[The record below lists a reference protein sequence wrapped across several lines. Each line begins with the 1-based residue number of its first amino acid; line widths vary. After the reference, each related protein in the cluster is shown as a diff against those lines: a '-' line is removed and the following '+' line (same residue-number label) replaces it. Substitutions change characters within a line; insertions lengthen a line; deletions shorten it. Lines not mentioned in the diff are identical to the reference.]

1 MAFSRKKT
9 FSFLA
14 LAATVGS
21 CCCGAPVY
29 ANPEGAN
36 IVEGSAVISTDTN
49 DPNILNINVAT
60 DKVVIDWNSFSIAA
74 NQTVRFFQPSQ
85 SSTALNRVTGNNVS
99 DIFGSLFANGVI
111 FLSNPNGINIGPTA
125 NINAA
130 SFIASTLNIDK
141 NDFMNGRYNFYKV
154 AGKDGY
160 IVNKGKISTN
170 VAGGYICLLSP
181 QIDNQY
187 IIEANLGTVVLASG
201 NAMTLALD
209 DLNQISVVV
218 SEAAQ
223 DGLVGVDGKKVAI
236 RNSGTITADGGKVI
250 VTAKVLNNVF
260 DYSFNNTGIIKAASI
275 MGHDGVVSLKAE
287 GAPVANIGKIEAGE
301 TRVQVPD
308 AGFINKGTITANGV
322 SGLPNG
328 GKVSIE
334 ATTILQQGKVSANAL
349 EQGTAG
355 VVEIVSRDATV
366 LDEGSSTEARAEGVV
381 GNGGRVLV
389 NSKKGNTEVKK
400 NALVDVSAGTLA
412 GNGGYADVSAA
423 GQLAFYGILNGRAP
437 PGYKAG
443 TAIIDPT
450 DAHLGAGTF
459 GLNATVWTP
468 NNIIIEGNITLA
480 SGVTLNLYADHQ
492 TATPY
497 DWEDGTGAIINSGS
511 YTISA
516 ASGATNTSLNMIA
529 SSGIGTSSNPVRTN
543 VHSLS
548 AETDSSGNVYIT
560 QGTTDLIIGT
570 MFAPKGDVFLTAGGS
585 ILDDSAA
592 VEMLTGVDTN
602 SGVLQVPTCFFGNNV
617 WLTAGGN
624 IGSVGVEGSLT
635 YGNPMVDVA
644 LRNGTL
650 QATAG
655 GSIYIMA
662 LGTLINGVVNPDIL
676 SSKYILNSTGVN
688 QELGLCAYLGQLT
701 VDQAYNGN
709 QRIGFGSAA
718 GNLNLNANIAT
729 SGTSIKLFVSNNVN
743 IAASL
748 SSSNI
753 AGVIKVI
760 ADFDKNGVGYINQTA
775 GTIGSGS
782 EAMLL
787 SAAQGINLTSTHV
800 ARLQATNTTSGDI
813 NITNTAGS
821 LTLTTLNNSK
831 LPLSDPYEEDT
842 YYAIWNT
849 GMGNV
854 SVRATGAGADI
865 IGSGFGSELC
875 TIRANG
881 NVSVTASRDIILG
894 DGLNNKFADIYTDG
908 GDITLTAGRDI
919 LQQGHACWI
928 GSSKDNGTITFSAI
942 RNISL
947 VTVGFYL
954 VDLTKDVGTVTI
966 NAGGSIYDDSTT
978 VEQTDSAADN
988 TVIPSLI
995 KGRNINLTAGGDI
1008 GAINNSG
1015 NSLAE
1020 NVVPFIDVYLGAGN
1034 LKATAGG
1041 SLYIEDYKST
1051 GVVFSQAQYQ
1061 LNAKDPTL
1069 TDYHEVVFGNMAGGI
1084 TFNSALNLSDNEHF
1098 GAVGDIT
1105 VNAPVTT
1112 TAGALGFHTNG
1123 NLNINSNITL
1133 SVTQIFDG
1141 DTGKVSSPWID
1152 MEADMDRDGIGNL
1165 NIGAVTLKF
1174 IKGGDFWF
1182 YANDIGI
1189 NAAAVIDAKGDG
1201 TNLDT
1206 RVELECADPLKQ
1218 IFLGNGAP
1226 AGFSGLV
1233 LDQADFNT
1241 FKADRVVVGSTS
1253 DTEAD
1258 ISAGLLTLAPSK
1270 VTRLDIR
1277 TQGRILNASA
1287 SSLLSVLD
1295 LMLQAYGWINGNK
1308 DNPAASAIGE
1318 ALGTGQGPLKIN
1330 ADILSYARGL
1340 YWKSSTESTRNK
1352 MYLSEADNIL
1362 LKDVD
1367 ADVVDVAAGGSI
1379 TVGGIFADTL
1389 VKLNAGN
1396 AILDDGKQS
1405 SPNLSLPEDPT
1416 LYANGNSGTSCLMS
1430 LKDIKLTAVNNI
1442 GNDLLNDNILDIDY
1456 LDLFRLSGGKLE
1468 VSSTNGNVFLN
1479 LFNVSMLDSNVVVSV
1494 PDHAK
1499 AVLVSSGAS
1508 FDGAVWKIDT
1518 SDWAGFHYAG
1528 MSFNKNAELILESRG
1543 NTTIDT
1549 ALTTNYL
1556 LKLYATNNVFIKNSV
1571 TAPSSNILIGA
1582 DFGIDYLGFPRD
1594 GFGAIT
1600 QTAGVVG
1607 SGSETLS
1614 LAAAQGI
1621 NLTSVRVARLD
1632 DVATSAGNIYINN
1645 TSAADLTIGRGIIAN
1660 YGDVTLI
1667 SAGSILDDSSGVEV
1681 TKTWDVNGDGVDETT
1696 PTLIYGNNI
1705 TITAAGDI
1713 GAFNGNANLLEEVGA
1728 PFLDVYLG
1736 SGNLKAT
1743 AGKSVNIN
1751 DYKPS
1756 GINFDQT
1763 RYQLNCKDPS
1773 ATDANTVIFA
1783 NLAGALTINA
1793 PLNLSDSFDLA
1804 ASGDI
1809 NINAPVTSSAGRLGF
1824 HSNGSLNVNGN
1835 ITLNGGNI
1843 FDADLKAVR
1852 SLSLDLDA
1860 DMNMDGVGNVNIGA
1874 VTLKITNGGDFWIP
1888 ANDVVIQ
1895 SSAVLDAKGN
1905 GSNTDTRIEFELTD
1919 HSKDF
1924 FLGDGVPAGFSGLVL
1939 DQGEFNTFRADMVRV
1954 GDSSAYMG
1962 NIKVGTLTLDPL
1974 KVGTLDLITV
1984 GRILN
1989 NSASSLLSVH
1999 ELRLT
2004 AHGWINGNSANPASS
2019 AIGEPSGTG
2028 QGPLKINVDSLGYAE
2043 GSYWKSSTEIYPNK
2057 LYISEVDDIELLHI
2071 YADVVVVTAGGS
2083 IVAGSLQGTTSLDLV
2098 AGNAILDDGK
2108 QEWSWPYTPLAEDP
2122 NNYSNW
2128 YGGFSRIGSP
2138 NIRLTAQ
2145 NNIGSD
2151 ALNDNLL
2158 DAGYLDVGRQ
2168 TGGVF
2173 EATSASGN
2181 IFLNLMNSDPS
2192 LDSKVTMSVPDH
2204 GRVVL
2209 VYSGDAYFDGSIWK
2223 ERGDPNQ
2230 GLNYQGMNFNK
2241 NADLILISRGVLG
2254 VTAALTT
2261 NAALKLY
2268 ATKDVNIYYGITA
2281 SGIDV
2286 VADAGISYLG
2296 VSSDGAGA
2304 IKQYAGTIS
2313 TLAGGSIALAGAGA
2327 ATIQNISSTGALS
2340 FSKTT
2345 APATYNVGAY
2355 TLNAGGNFT
2364 INPGV
2369 TLAASGAT
2377 TINVGGDWTNN
2388 GAFSGGASTVT
2399 FNGTT
2404 AGRQIVTGGTAYPF
2418 YNLSFMGSGGQWS
2431 LQQDMMVANQFKVT
2445 NGKFT
2450 SGAHSV
2456 YLQGTGATYNGMD
2469 VNSANTDWTN
2479 GSLVMLSNVNQTLPD
2494 GETYNNIL
2502 LDRYTKDFSWG
2513 PPTTYYTMG
2522 IFSSINGDGTISSN
2536 ARVALTASAA
2546 GVNKVYDGN
2555 TNATVTVSTNNI
2567 FTKYAITP
2575 ITYTASFSDSNA
2587 GTGKTVNVSAI
2598 TLNGADAGKFALTS
2612 TLATTTADISPVLL
2626 STLTVTGIIANN
2638 KIYDGTTAVTL
2649 NTSAAA
2655 LAGVIG
2661 SDNVTLGTAGA
2672 AGYFADKNVGMAK
2685 TVTVTG
2691 LTIGGSAAGNYALVQ
2706 PTLTANIT
2714 PRTLTVTPN
2723 ALNKAYDGNALAEGS
2738 LADNRIAGDVLSVEI
2753 TSALFSDKNAGN
2765 GKVVTVTG
2773 LSITGKDAGNYT
2785 LASTTAITTAN
2796 ITPRTLTV
2804 TATGVNKAYDG
2815 AAAATV
2821 TLADNRLAG
2830 DALTDSYAG
2839 ASFSDKNVANG
2850 KAVSVTGIGITGTDA
2865 GNYALASTSAVT
2877 TANITPRAL
2886 TVTATGVNKTY
2897 DGTAA
2902 ATAALLDNRVAGDVV
2917 TDSYISASFGDKNVA
2932 NGKTVNVT
2940 GIGITGTDAG
2950 NYAVTNTTA
2959 TTTANITPRT
2969 LTVTATGMNKTYDGT
2984 ASAAILLSDNK
2995 VAGDIVTD
3003 SYTAA
3008 LFNNKNAANGKLVSV
3023 SGLGIMGADA
3033 GNYVL
3038 ASSTATTTA
3047 NITPKALT
3055 ISAIGVNKV
3064 YDGTASASVM
3074 LQDNRL
3080 SGDALTYGY
3089 TGALFA
3095 DKNVA
3100 NAKTVSVGG
3109 LEITGMDAGNYTL
3122 TNTTATTTANIT
3134 PRPLTVTATGVNRT
3148 YDGTTAATVNLLD
3161 NRVAGDVLTD
3171 SYTTASFGDKNV
3183 GNGKAVSVTGI
3194 GITGTDAGNYALLN
3208 TSATTTANI
3217 TLRPLTVT
3225 ATGVNKAYDGAAA
3238 ATVTLAD
3245 NRLAGDVLTDSYT
3258 TASFGDKN
3266 VGNGKAVSVTGI
3278 GITGTDAGNYA
3289 LVNTTAAAT
3298 ASITPR
3304 LLTVTATGVNKTYDG
3319 TTAATATLA
3328 DNRLAGDVLTD
3339 SYTSAAFADKNVA
3352 NGKAVSVG
3360 GIGITGTDAGNY
3372 ALVSTTAATTAN
3384 ITPKN
3389 LTVTAAGVNKT
3400 YDGTATAT
3408 ATLSDNRVAGDVLTD
3423 NYTAASFSDKNA
3435 ANGKAVSV
3443 SGIGITGTDAGNYA
3457 LANTTATTT
3466 ANITPKDLIVTAA
3479 GVNKTYDG
3487 TMAAAATLSDN
3498 RLAGDVL
3505 TGGYTSAAFGDK
3517 NVANGKAV
3525 NVTGIGITGTD
3536 AGNYALANTTAIAT
3550 ANITPRPLTVTATGV
3565 NKTYDGT
3572 TAATAT
3578 LADNRLAG
3586 DVLTDSHTGASFGDK
3601 NVANGKAV
3609 NVTGIGITG
3618 TDAGNYA
3625 LANTTATATANITP
3639 RPLTVTATGVNK
3651 TYDGTTAATAT
3662 LADNR
3667 LAGDVLTDSYTGASF
3682 GDKNVANGKAVSVT
3696 GIGITGTD
3704 AGNYALA
3711 STTATTTAN
3720 ITPKTLTVNG
3730 VTANDKTYDGTLAA
3744 EINVAAA
3751 VLVGAAG
3758 GDDIGLSKVLAT
3770 GMFDSKNAGTAKPVA
3785 VSGLTL
3791 TGLDAGNYTI
3801 NATAA
3806 TTANVTPRPLTVA
3819 ATGVNK
3825 AYDGTAAAAATLS
3838 DNRLAGDVLTD
3849 SYTSASFAD
3858 KNVANS
3864 KAVSVS
3870 GIGITGTDAGN
3881 YALAGTTA
3889 NTTANITPRPLT
3901 VTATGVAKEYDGTAT
3916 AAVTLADNRIASDV
3930 LTDSYTSASFADKN
3944 VANGKAVSV
3953 SGIGITG
3960 TDAGNYALAN
3970 TSATT
3975 AANIT
3980 PKTLTVNGVAANDK
3994 TYDGTV
4000 AAEINVAAVTLAG
4013 AVAGD
4018 DLGLS
4023 KALATGMFDSKNAGV
4038 AKPVA
4043 VSGLT
4048 LTGLDAG
4055 NYMIN
4060 ATAATTANITP
4071 RPLTVTATGVNKTY
4085 DGTIAATATLWDNRV
4100 AGDVLTDS
4108 YTAASFSDKN
4118 AANGKAVNV
4127 TGIGI
4132 TGTDAGNYALANTT
4146 ATTAANITPRP
4157 LTVRATVVN
4166 KTYDGTVAAAA
4177 ALSDNRLAGDVLT
4190 DSYTAASFSDKNAA
4204 TGKAVSVTG
4213 ISITGRDAGNYAL
4226 ASTTSNTKANITP
4239 RPLLVTATGVNK
4251 IYDGTMAAAAT
4262 LTDNRLAGDVL
4273 ADNYTSASF
4282 ADKTVAN
4289 GKAIS
4294 VTGIGITGI
4303 DAGNYALAS
4312 TTAGTKANITPR
4324 PLTVTA
4330 TGVNKTYD
4338 GTTSA
4343 TAVLLDNRVAGDVLA
4358 DNYTGASFADKNAA
4372 KGKAISVTGI
4382 GITGMDAGNYA
4393 LANTTATATANIT
4406 PKSLAV
4412 NGVTA
4417 NDKIYDG
4424 TAAAEINVSAAA
4436 LTGVI
4441 AGDDVVL
4448 DSGLAVG
4455 SFDNKNAAAVKPV
4468 AVSGL
4473 ILTGGDAGNYTVDG
4487 SLATTARVAPRSL
4500 HVTATGLNKVYD
4512 GTANAS
4518 VTLSDDKVAGDVFV
4532 YHYTAGSSDKNV
4544 ADGKIV
4550 DVAGIGITGLDAGNY
4565 VLANTTA
4572 TTAADITAKALT
4584 VSGITAFNK
4593 LEDGTKAATLD
4604 VTGALLVG
4612 VEGKDDVLLDT
4623 GAAAGVF
4630 SDAAAGT
4637 GKVVTVSGLSISG
4650 SDAGNYRVI
4659 QPTAI
4664 ADVSASAPSS
4674 TSANTL
4680 AQLSTFE
4687 TLWLQ
4692 LPGFAELGRYQVNT
4706 FTPFRGAVYF
4716 YHPLVFIDMSAYDHF
4731 GLEEGAY
4738 EFINNKINIL
4748 DRRPFS
4754 PFMH

>member
-9 FSFLA
+9 LSFLA

-450 DAHLGAGTF
+450 DAHLGAATF
-459 GLNATVWTP
+459 GSNTTVWAP

-516 ASGATNTSLNMIA
+516 ASGATNTSLNIIA

-635 YGNPMVDVA
+635 YGNSMVDVA

-800 ARLQATNTTSGDI
+800 ARLQATNTTYGDI

-821 LTLTTLNNSK
+821 LTLTTLDNSK
-831 LPLSDPYEEDT
+831 LPLSDPYEDDT

-928 GSSKDNGTITFSAI
+928 GSNKDNGTITLSAI
-942 RNISL
+942 GDISL

-954 VDLTKDVGTVTI
+954 IDLAKDAGTVTV
-966 NAGGSIYDDSTT
+966 NAGGSIHDDSTA
-978 VEQTDSAADN
+978 VEQTNSADN
-988 TVIPSLI
+988 GIVIPSLI
-995 KGRNINLTAGGDI
+995 KARNINLTAGGDI
-1008 GAINNSG
+1008 GAFNNSG

-1051 GVVFSQAQYQ
+1051 GVAFSQAQYQ

-1141 DTGKVSSPWID
+1141 DTGKVSSPWIN

-1287 SSLLSVLD
+1287 SSLLSVSD
-1295 LMLQAYGWINGNK
+1295 LMLQAYGWIGGDKTNL
-1308 DNPAASAIGE
+1308 AASGIGE
-1318 ALGTGQGPLKIN
+1318 PLGTGMGPLKID
-1330 ADILSYARGL
+1330 ADVLSYVRSM
-1340 YWKSSTESTRNK
+1340 YWQSSSDYIYNK
-1352 MYLSEADNIL
+1352 MYLNEANNITL
-1362 LKDVD
+1362 RDVNG
-1367 ADVVDVAAGGSI
+1367 DVVDITAGGSI
-1379 TVGGIFADTL
+1379 TAGSIFANTL
-1389 VKLNAGN
+1389 ISLNAGDS
-1396 AILDDGKQS
+1396 ILDDGKQDTS
-1405 SPNLSLPEDPT
+1405 NPDMTEDPT
-1416 LYANGNSGTSCLMS
+1416 KYDNNNSGVSKIFS
-1430 LKDIKLTAVNNI
+1430 LKDIKLTAHNNI
-1442 GNDLLNDNILDIDY
+1442 GSDLLNDNIVDSGY

-1468 VSSTNGNVFLN
+1468 VSSTNGNAFLN
-1479 LFNVSMLDSNVVVSV
+1479 LFNNNMLDSNVAVSV
-1494 PDHAK
+1494 PDHAR
-1499 AVLVSSGAS
+1499 AVLVSSGAGY
-1508 FDGAVWKIDT
+1508 DGSVWKIDN
-1518 SDWAGFHYAG
+1518 SDWAGLHYAG

-1543 NTTIDT
+1543 STTIET

-1582 DFGIDYLGFPRD
+1582 DFGIGYLGFPRD

-1621 NLTSVRVARLD
+1621 NLTSVWVARLE
-1632 DVATSAGNIYINN
+1632 DVITSSGNIYINN
-1645 TSAADLTIGRGIIAN
+1645 TGAADLTVGRGIISGS
-1660 YGDVTLI
+1660 GDVMLR
-1667 SAGSILDDSSGVEV
+1667 SAGSILDDSTTAEIFRQVDS
-1681 TKTWDVNGDGVDETT
+1681 NGDGIDDLTI
-1696 PTLIYGNNI
+1696 PTGIYGRNI
-1705 TITAAGDI
+1705 TINAGGDI
-1713 GAFNGNANLLEEVGA
+1713 GAFNGNGNTLEEVGA
-1728 PFLDVYLG
+1728 SFLDVYLG

-1954 GDSSAYMG
+1954 GDSSADMG

-1974 KVGTLDLITV
+1974 KVGTLDLRTV

-2173 EATSASGN
+2173 EATSASGS
-2181 IFLNLMNSDPS
+2181 IFLNLVNSDPS
-2192 LDSKVTMSVPDH
+2192 LDNKTSLFVPDH
-2204 GRVVL
+2204 ERVVL
-2209 VYSGDAYFDGSIWK
+2209 AYSGDAYFDGSVWK
-2223 ERGDPNQ
+2223 NRVDPNL
-2230 GLNYQGMNFNK
+2230 GLNTQGMNFNK
-2241 NADLILISRGVLG
+2241 NADLILISRNGLRINVP
-2254 VTAALTT
+2254 VIT

-2268 ATKDVNIYYGITA
+2268 ATDGVYFNNGNTVA
-2281 SGIDV
+2281 SSIDI
-2286 VADAGISYLG
+2286 VADAGIGYLG
-2296 VSSDGAGA
+2296 VASDGVGA
-2304 IKQYAGTIS
+2304 INQYAGTIS
-2313 TLAGGSIALAGAGA
+2313 TLAGGNIFLAGAGA
-2327 ATIQNISSTGALS
+2327 STIQNISAAGALTLA
-2340 FSKTT
+2340 KTT
-2345 APATYNVGAY
+2345 VPATYNIGSY
-2355 TLNAGGNFT
+2355 TLSAGGNLT
-2364 INPGV
+2364 INTGV

-2377 TINVGGDWTNN
+2377 TINVGGDWLNA
-2388 GAFSGGASTVT
+2388 GAFNSGASTVT

-2456 YLQGTGATYNGMD
+2456 YLQGTGATYKSTD

-2479 GSLVMLSNVNQTLPD
+2479 GSLVMLSNISQTLPD
-2494 GETYNNIL
+2494 AEVYNNIL

-2522 IFSSINGDGTISSN
+2522 ILSSINGDGTISSN

-2555 TNATVTVSTNNI
+2555 TNATVTLTTNNI
-2567 FTKYAITP
+2567 FTKYVITP

-2598 TLNGADAGKFALTS
+2598 ALNGADAGKFVLTS
-2612 TLATTTADISPVLL
+2612 TLATTTADITPVLL

-2691 LTIGGSAAGNYALVQ
+2691 LTIGGSAAANYALVQ

-2738 LADNRIAGDVLSVEI
+2738 LADNRIAGDVLSAEI

-2917 TDSYISASFGDKNVA
+2917 TDSYTSASFGDKNVA

-2950 NYAVTNTTA
+2950 NYALTNTTA
-2959 TTTANITPRT
+2959 TTTANITPRP

-3008 LFNNKNAANGKLVSV
+3008 LFNNKNAANGKPVSV

-3134 PRPLTVTATGVNRT
+3134 LRPLTVTATGVNRT

-3217 TLRPLTVT
+3217 TPRPLTVT

-3352 NGKAVSVG
+3352 NGKAVSVS

-3372 ALVSTTAATTAN
+3372 ALVSITAATTAN

-3625 LANTTATATANITP
+3625 LA
-3639 RPLTVTATGVNK
+3639 
-3651 TYDGTTAATAT
+3651 
-3662 LADNR
+3662 
-3667 LAGDVLTDSYTGASF
+3667 
-3682 GDKNVANGKAVSVT
+3682 
-3696 GIGITGTD
+3696 
-3704 AGNYALA
+3704 

-3751 VLVGAAG
+3751 ALVGAAA

-3870 GIGITGTDAGN
+3870 GIGITGSDAGN

-3930 LTDSYTSASFADKN
+3930 LADSYTSASFADKN

-4055 NYMIN
+4055 NYTIN

-4372 KGKAISVTGI
+4372 KGKAISVAGI